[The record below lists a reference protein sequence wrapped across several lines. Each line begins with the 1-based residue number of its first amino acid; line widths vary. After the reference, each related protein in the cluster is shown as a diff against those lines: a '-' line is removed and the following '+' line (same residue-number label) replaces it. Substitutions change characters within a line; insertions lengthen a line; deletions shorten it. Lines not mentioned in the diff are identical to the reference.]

1 MIFNDKLQIIGSEL
15 NTELD
20 RLMDIAFHNQ
30 THPSDLLLLH
40 VNGFYNQDVVDR
52 FNPHVIGPGRE
63 GYSEQTFYDFIHNYR
78 TNNISELAQ
87 TEYLKQF
94 EWSNERSQLI
104 QQLTNEEAI
113 GIQTELQIY
122 MRFWEVDMIIK
133 KLYQFVRLLNGESY
147 DWYFKIQES
156 ARGEKYSGSKQ
167 DIIRIKIRAKLED
180 TSTIFYNAI
189 KKSYI
194 TQVRNSIAHNNFSII
209 GRRINLN
216 NYIEGDP
223 HSSMHGL
230 SFEEWANIFHNTL
243 ILHSLYIRLG
253 NKINRIYGKIAM
265 KSGNEIEIRITE
277 QDGKEYPLILRYLP
291 DRSDWT
297 FKQKK

>member
-1 MIFNDKLQIIGSEL
+1 MIYKDKLQTISSEL
-15 NTELD
+15 DTELD
-20 RLMDIAFHNQ
+20 RLMDIAFINQ

-40 VNGFYNQDVVDR
+40 VNGFYNQNANVR
-52 FNPHVIGPGRE
+52 SNPHVIGPGRE

-78 TNNISELAQ
+78 TNNISDLDYA
-87 TEYLKQF
+87 EYIKQF
-94 EWSNERSQLI
+94 EWTKERSQLI
-104 QQLTNEEAI
+104 QKLTNEEAI

-122 MRFWEVDMIIK
+122 MRFWEVDMIIR

-147 DWYFKIQES
+147 DWYFRIQES

-167 DIIRIKIRAKLED
+167 KILRLKILDKFEA

-194 TQVRNSIAHNNFSII
+194 TQVRNSIAHTNFSII

-223 HSSMHGL
+223 SSSLHGL
-230 SFEEWANIFHNTL
+230 SFEEWTNIFHNTL
-243 ILHSLYIRLG
+243 VLHNLYIRLG
-253 NKINRIYGKIAM
+253 NEINRIYGEMAM
-265 KSGNEIEIRITE
+265 RRRNEIEIRITE

-291 DRSDWT
+291 DRSGWK
-297 FKQKK
+297 FKQNK